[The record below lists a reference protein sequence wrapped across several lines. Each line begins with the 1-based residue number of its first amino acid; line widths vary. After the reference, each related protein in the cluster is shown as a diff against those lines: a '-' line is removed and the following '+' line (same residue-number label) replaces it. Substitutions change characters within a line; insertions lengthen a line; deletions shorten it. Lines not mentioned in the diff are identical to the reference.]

1 MHVATIYELHIKRVA
16 EAVAGN
22 TKDSGVKL
30 FRRLRAEWN
39 SLEIDYSKLN
49 KFDYTNSLPWLHRKA
64 EEVLIWAEVHY
75 KKGTWPRDDY
85 RELLELTIIWLGG
98 KLDNF
103 NYKFPGAD
111 HHARWLSKAIYNMK
125 LVLLFGQFSMDE
137 KEMAEIAMIAEFVGL
152 FYMKAFFK
160 VPLPSAAP
168 YTDLIFMSDMVKY
181 RMVQPKLA
189 FQCLQSCYRHLWYL
203 TPQLVIFALC
213 DKDTDIGEKE
223 EMAKKLFSIPRP
235 EKINLGKPT
244 FPQVLFGADGTTPK
258 LSTFVTEKSWL
269 LFDLLELKDSQ
280 EWLQTPPTMWEM
292 FSDYRKLMEYLVNVS
307 VVNDLAERGMH
318 LITEFASKC
327 EDKEERQALL
337 QVVEQHRKEFKDFDK
352 KTLARL

>member
-1 MHVATIYELHIKRVA
+1 
-16 EAVAGN
+16 
-22 TKDSGVKL
+22 
-30 FRRLRAEWN
+30 
-39 SLEIDYSKLN
+39 
-49 KFDYTNSLPWLHRKA
+49 
-64 EEVLIWAEVHY
+64 
-75 KKGTWPRDDY
+75 
-85 RELLELTIIWLGG
+85 
-98 KLDNF
+98 
-103 NYKFPGAD
+103 
-111 HHARWLSKAIYNMK
+111 MK
-125 LVLLFGQFSMDE
+125 V
-137 KEMAEIAMIAEFVGL
+137 
-152 FYMKAFFK
+152 FFK
-160 VPLPSAAP
+160 VPLPIAAS

-181 RMVQPKLA
+181 WMVQPKLA

-307 VVNDLAERGMH
+307 VVNDLVERGMQ
-318 LITEFASKC
+318 LSTEFVSRFEGKG
-327 EDKEERQALL
+327 E
-337 QVVEQHRKEFKDFDK
+337 
-352 KTLARL
+352 